1 MTDIRALYDGLID
14 GWNRRNANEYAE
26 LFEDDG
32 IVIGFDGS
40 QVIGREEI
48 REHLRSIFADHQ
60 TAAYVV
66 KIRDVR
72 FLAPGVGLLLA
83 VAGMIPPGGSDINP
97 ATNAVQTL
105 IGREIE
111 GKWHIALFQ
120 NTPAQYHGRPEA
132 VEALSAE
139 LREMVPHS

>member
-14 GWNRRNANEYAE
+14 GWNRRNADEYAE

-40 QVIGREEI
+40 QISGREEV
-48 REHLRSIFADHQ
+48 RAHLRSIFADHQ

-72 FLAPGVGLLLA
+72 FLAPGVGVLIA
-83 VAGMIPPGGSDINP
+83 VAGMIPPGASDINP
-97 ATNAVQTL
+97 DRNAIQTL
-105 IGREIE
+105 VGREIE

-139 LREMVPHS
+139 LREMLPR

>member
-1 MTDIRALYDGLID
+1 MTDIRALYDALID
-14 GWNRRNANEYAE
+14 GWNRRNANEFAE

-48 REHLRSIFADHQ
+48 RTHLQSIFTDHQ

-72 FLAPGVGLLLA
+72 FLAPGVGVLIA
-83 VAGMIPPGGSDINP
+83 VAGMIPPGDSDINP
-97 ATNAVQTL
+97 ATNATQTL

-111 GKWHIALFQ
+111 GKWQIALFQ
-120 NTPAQYHGRPEA
+120 NTPAQFHGRPEA
-132 VEALSAE
+132 VEALTEE
-139 LREMVPHS
+139 LREMLPR

>member
-40 QVIGREEI
+40 QVAGREEI
-48 REHLRSIFADHQ
+48 RAYLRSIFADHQ

-72 FLAPGVGLLLA
+72 FLAPGVGVLIA

-97 ATNAVQTL
+97 DRNAIQTL

-132 VEALSAE
+132 VEELTNE
-139 LREMVPHS
+139 LRELLPR

>member
-1 MTDIRALYDGLID
+1 MTDIRALYDALID
-14 GWNRRNANEYAE
+14 GWNRRNPDEYAE

-40 QVIGREEI
+40 QVAGREGI
-48 REHLRSIFADHQ
+48 RAHLRSIFADHE

-72 FLAPGVGLLLA
+72 FLAPGVGVLIA
-83 VAGMIPPGGSDINP
+83 VAGMVPPGESDINP
-97 ATNAVQTL
+97 ERNAVQTL

-111 GKWHIALFQ
+111 GTWHIALFQ
-120 NTPAQYHGRPEA
+120 NTPAQYHG
-132 VEALSAE
+132 LTDE
-139 LREMVPHS
+139 LRELLQ